1 MRLLLEIIAVLMLFL
16 PALVLAQEQDY
27 QIIKSDRSESFVIP
41 YTASNRDADNPL
53 IYSFDE
59 PKQPSWILLI
69 RNNVSYVP
77 SNDSRTVIRIQEPAP
92 SEKYIEIV
100 TYDGDSKRYW
110 VAVNTQEAG
119 YARMYDQSN
128 GWSTDGPISVT
139 HAENAGLTVTNGK
152 RIILDRL
159 DLEGFA
165 VGSIAV
171 YGNDGETSVNNAY
184 AGEISFE
191 ILFGSFSQS
200 SLYYLPLG
208 VTLGVGGLI
217 AGLLIFKKRRPE

>member
-1 MRLLLEIIAVLMLFL
+1 MRLLGIIAVLMLFL
-16 PALVLAQEQDY
+16 PALALAQEKDY

-41 YTASNRDADNPL
+41 YTASNQGGDNPL
-53 IYSFDE
+53 IYTFDE

-100 TYDGDSKRYW
+100 MYDGDSKRYW

-119 YARMYDQSN
+119 YARMYDQAN
-128 GWSTDGPISVT
+128 GWSAEGPISVT

-217 AGLLIFKKRRPE
+217 AGLLIFKKRRPD